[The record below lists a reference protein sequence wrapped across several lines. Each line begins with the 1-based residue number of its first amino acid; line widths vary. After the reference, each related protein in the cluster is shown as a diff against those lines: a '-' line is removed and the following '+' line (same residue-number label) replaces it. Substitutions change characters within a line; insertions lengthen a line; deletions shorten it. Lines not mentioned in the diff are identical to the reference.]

1 MEPVLDLSPGAVDA
15 AASAAAVRADLP
27 DRLPHD
33 DPDDLVVLLDDD
45 RRPVGTAPRH
55 GVHGT
60 DTPLHL
66 AFSCYLVDGK
76 GRVLLTRRALGKRSW
91 PGVWTNSFCGHPRP
105 GEDLVD
111 AVSRHGRGELGLEP
125 EAIRPVLPDFA
136 YRAVDASGVVENEV
150 CPVFVARATAAVEPH
165 PDEVEE
171 HRWVDVSDLR
181 ETVRVAPWALSP
193 WLVEQAAALEEAGAW
208 HELTPDETETR
219 P

>member
-1 MEPVLDLSPGAVDA
+1 MEPVLDHAPGAADA
-15 AASAAAVRADLP
+15 AAPSAGARPSLP
-27 DRLPHD
+27 DRLPHG
-33 DPDDLVVLLDDD
+33 DPDDLVVLLDDE
-45 RRPVGTAPRH
+45 RRPIGTAPRQD
-55 GVHGT
+55 VHGH

-66 AFSCYLVDGK
+66 AFSCYLIDGQ

-125 EAIRPVLPDFA
+125 ASIRPFLPDFA

-150 CPVFVARATAAVEPH
+150 CPVFVARATDDAQPH

-171 HRWVDVSDLR
+171 LRWVDVSDLR
-181 ETVRVAPWALSP
+181 ETVRIAPWALSP
-193 WLVEQAAALEEAGAW
+193 WLVEQAAAIEAADAW
-208 HELTPDETETR
+208 HVLAPDQTETS

>member
-1 MEPVLDLSPGAVDA
+1 MEPVLDLSPGAVEA
-15 AASAAAVRADLP
+15 ASSAAAARTDLP
-27 DRLPHD
+27 DRLPHG
-33 DPDDLVVLLDDD
+33 DPDDLVVLLDDR
-45 RRPVGTAPRH
+45 RRPIGTAPRH
-55 GVHGT
+55 SVHGA

-66 AFSCYLVDGK
+66 AFSCYLVDGR

-111 AVSRHGRGELGLEP
+111 AVRRHGRGELGLEP
-125 EAIRPVLPDFA
+125 RAVRSVLSDFA

-150 CPVFVARATAAVEPH
+150 CPVFVAEATVELRPH

-171 HRWVDVSDLR
+171 HRWVGVDDLR
-181 ETVRVAPWALSP
+181 EAVRVAPWALSP
-193 WLVEQAAALEEAGAW
+193 WLVEQAAAIEQAGAW
-208 HELTPDETETR
+208 HVLAPVDSETS